1 MNDELQSLKENEV
14 WEVCDLPKDR
24 KLVSC
29 KWIFKLKDLPDG
41 ALKYKARLVARG
53 FSQVEGVDF
62 TETFA
67 PVIRFQSLR
76 MLLAKANEEGMFI
89 HQMDVKTAFLYGDLD
104 TEIYMELPEGF
115 EDEKRQG
122 KVCRLKKSLYGLK
135 QSPRC
140 WNHKLDEFLKSIGF
154 TPCFFD
160 TERITLRLCLASM
173 LMIGSLCQSPWIL

>member
-1 MNDELQSLKENEV
+1 MDDELQSLKENEV
-14 WEVCDLPKDR
+14 WEICDLPKDR

-76 MLLAKANEEGMFI
+76 MLLAKANKEGMFI
-89 HQMDVKTAFLYGDLD
+89 HQMDVKTAFLYGILD
-104 TEIYMELPEGF
+104 TKIYMKLHDGF
-115 EDEKRQG
+115 EG
-122 KVCRLKKSLYGLK
+122 KKLKG
-135 QSPRC
+135 RC
-140 WNHKLDEFLKSIGF
+140 V
-154 TPCFFD
+154 
-160 TERITLRLCLASM
+160 ASRRVYM
-173 LMIGSLCQSPWIL
+173 V